1 MKELNFNELTTAQKI
16 GMTLVGCLS
25 RDSVN
30 EETFDTEL
38 EYLLELIRNHSLG
51 GVWVSK
57 NIVRF
62 AEAMEAIRRT
72 ADYPILIITDAEG
85 GIDEYEIGRLNSLGV
100 AGREDLAYTFGK
112 VVAAK
117 AREQGYN
124 VICAPVVEIQRGCG
138 VCGKNTRALGSDKEK
153 VASLAVKIA
162 EGMHAAGV
170 LSVAKHYPSSH
181 NTYNID
187 SHMAEA
193 YSEDDLDTVMNV
205 NLYPYF
211 ELLKRGL
218 LDGIMTQHFRL
229 ASVDNDRPASL
240 SKKVIN
246 LIRDRGFDG
255 LAITDGMC
263 MMGVVAKYGWSESKG
278 MAIEAGNDLM
288 LPWYGNR
295 ESVAA
300 LTECYEKGI
309 VSDES
314 LNRAVRH
321 VLEAQHK
328 TLAVPEYDKITEED
342 VLEFNKINTDSIYE
356 YIDDG
361 VSSQLSSTGRHYF
374 VLTLDNNI
382 NILEDGKVDIATFDN
397 SWYYPEKIAQR
408 LKELFPNSDVGFISE
423 FPSAR
428 QTENLLVKSVDY
440 DDIIFLTHADTGAY
454 IGRECLTSRIVS
466 IIEAL
471 QITSRVSTL
480 LHFGN
485 PYVLEELPH
494 IPRIIVGCL
503 SKENVNSALDV
514 MAGLYPAKG
523 VPTYDI
529 TLK

>member
-1 MKELNFNELTTAQKI
+1 MKELSLNELTTAQKI
-16 GMTLVGCLS
+16 GMTLVGCLTG
-25 RDSVN
+25 DSVN

-38 EYLLELIRNHSLG
+38 AYLLELIRNHSLG
-51 GVWVSK
+51 GVWINK
-57 NIVRF
+57 GIVRYD
-62 AEAMEAIRRT
+62 EAMQAIRST
-72 ADYPILIITDAEG
+72 ADYPILIITDAETG
-85 GIDEYEIGRLNSLGV
+85 FDEYKIGRLNSIGV
-100 AGREDLAYTFGK
+100 AGSEELAYTFGK
-112 VVAAK
+112 VIAIK

-138 VCGKNTRALGSDKEK
+138 ICGKNTRALGSDKEK
-153 VASLAVKIA
+153 VASLAVKIS
-162 EGMHAAGV
+162 EGMHAGGL

-193 YSEDDLDTVMNV
+193 YSDDDIDTVMNV

-211 ELLKRGL
+211 ELMKHGL

-229 ASVDNDRPASL
+229 ASVDNDHPASL

-263 MMGVVAKYGWSESKG
+263 MMGIVAKYGWSESKG

-309 VSDES
+309 ISDEA
-314 LNRAVRH
+314 LDRAVCH

-328 TLAVPEYDKITEED
+328 TLAVPQYDKITEED
-342 VLEFNKINTDSIYE
+342 ILKFNKINTDSIYE

-361 VSSQLSSTGRHYF
+361 VSSALSAEGRHYF
-374 VLTLDNNI
+374 ALTLDNNV
-382 NILEDGKVDIATFDN
+382 NISEDGKVDIATFEN
-397 SWYYPEKIAQR
+397 NWYYPNKIAER
-408 LKELFPNSDVGFISE
+408 LRVLFPSSAVGFISE
-423 FPSAR
+423 FPTAR
-428 QTENLLVKSVDY
+428 QTENLLVESVDY
-440 DDIIFLTHADTGAY
+440 DDIIFITSAAAGAY

-471 QITSRVSTL
+471 QITGRVSTL

-503 SKENVNSALDV
+503 SKENVNSAIDV

-523 VPTYDI
+523 VPTYDVK
-529 TLK
+529 LK